1 MSEWVG
7 ATEELGKEEN
17 GEQKEKIKRERE
29 QGQKLITSMQGAADV
44 TKKECSWSSW
54 KGQGTDVFT
63 VICSF
68 IVCAYVVA
76 VEG

>member
-1 MSEWVG
+1 
-7 ATEELGKEEN
+7 
-17 GEQKEKIKRERE
+17 
-29 QGQKLITSMQGAADV
+29 MQGAADV